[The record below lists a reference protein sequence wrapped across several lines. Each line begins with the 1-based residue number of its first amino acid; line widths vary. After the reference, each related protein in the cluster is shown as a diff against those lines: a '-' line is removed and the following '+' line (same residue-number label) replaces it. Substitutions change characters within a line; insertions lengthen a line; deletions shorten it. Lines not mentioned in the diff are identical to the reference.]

1 MDIKT
6 LNPKAMFMQMDSQ
19 RTAFLSRCEEYAKWT
34 IPATFP
40 LAGEENQE
48 LMNAWHAVG
57 ARLVN
62 NLANKMM
69 MALFSPSRPFFRL
82 VMEDALKA
90 EVMAKTQA
98 TEAQIDEALAR
109 AERKGFLKMGK
120 WRLRTS
126 LTMLMQQIV
135 VVGNGLLYVDTYN
148 NASQAYSL
156 RDYVVK
162 RDLSGVPLVTITRDR
177 KHPRTVPE
185 NLQQYIPASKQVAG
199 LAMKDQ
205 YIELYTIVVRQSDGS
220 HKVVQA
226 FDETIVPE
234 TEASYPKGACPWIH
248 SVWKLPRG
256 WDYGV
261 GMVEEYSGDFHA
273 INEIVKSV
281 NFGVAEACDIKK
293 LVNPAGMTDVD
304 ELNSAAS
311 GAYVAGAADD
321 ITIPTL
327 GIKVNDFQF
336 ALALAQWHE
345 RRLGEAFLLNSAVTR
360 DAERVTAEEI
370 RMQAA
375 ELETS
380 HAGIYSRQAEDIQLP
395 LAHLFMHDVNIDLA
409 EDQLEP
415 VIVTGMDALSRM
427 SEQDQLMMFMQD
439 LALLNSVP
447 PELQSWIDPPGLIQ
461 TVGANRGVDYSK
473 FLKSP
478 EQKQADDKRNM
489 QMAVAMQAGMS
500 QAEQQAQPPA

>member
-1 MDIKT
+1 MNIDGM
-6 LNPKAMFMQMDSQ
+6 NPKAMFMQMDSQ
-19 RTAFLSRCEEYAKWT
+19 RTAFLGRCEEYARWT

-40 LAGEENQE
+40 LAGQENQE
-48 LMNAWHAVG
+48 LMNPWHAVG
-57 ARLVN
+57 PRLVN

-82 VMEDALKA
+82 MMDDELKA
-90 EVMAKTQA
+90 EVIAKTQA
-98 TEAQIDEALAR
+98 TEAQIDEALAK

-126 LTMLMQQIV
+126 LTMLMQQLV
-135 VVGNGLLYVDTYN
+135 VVGNGLLYVDTVH

-162 RDLSGVPLVTITRDR
+162 RDLSGIPILTITRDR

-185 NLQQYIPASKQVAG
+185 HLQQYIPASKRVAG

-205 YIELYTIVVRQSDGS
+205 ELDLYTVVARQTDGS
-220 HKVVQA
+220 HKVIQS
-226 FDETIVPE
+226 FDEVVIPE
-234 TEASYPKGACPWIH
+234 TLTEYKKDACPWIH

-261 GMVEEYSGDFHA
+261 GMVEEYAGDFHA
-273 INEIVKSV
+273 INEVVKAV
-281 NFGVAEACDIKK
+281 NMGVGEACDIKK
-293 LVNPAGMTDVD
+293 LVNPAGMTDVE
-304 ELNSAAS
+304 ELNTAVS
-311 GAYVAGAADD
+311 GAYVSGSADD
-321 ITIPTL
+321 ISIPTL
-327 GIKVNDFQF
+327 GVKVNDFQF

-370 RMQAA
+370 RIQAA

-395 LAHLFMHDVNIDLA
+395 LSYLFMNDINVDLA
-409 EDQLEP
+409 EDRLEP

-439 LALLNSVP
+439 LAMLNSVP
-447 PELQSWIDPPGLIQ
+447 PDLLSWIDPTGLIQ

-478 EQKQADDKRNM
+478 EQKEADDKRAM
-489 QMAVAMQAGMS
+489 QMQAAMAGGIA
-500 QAEQQAQPPA
+500 QAEQQAQPA

>member
-1 MDIKT
+1 MNIT
-6 LNPKAMFMQMDSQ
+6 GMNPKAMFQQMDSQ
-19 RTAFLSRCEEYAKWT
+19 RTAFLGRCEEYARWT

-40 LAGEENQE
+40 LAGQENQE
-48 LMNAWHAVG
+48 LMNPWHAVG
-57 ARLVN
+57 PRLVN

-82 VMEDALKA
+82 MMDDQLKA

-98 TEAQIDEALAR
+98 TEAQIDEALAK

-126 LTMLMQQIV
+126 LTMLMQQLV
-135 VVGNGLLYVDTYN
+135 VVGNGLLYVDTVN

-162 RDLSGVPLVTITRDR
+162 RDLSGVPILTITRDR

-185 NLQQYIPASKQVAG
+185 NLQKYIPASKQVAG

-205 YIELYTIVVRQSDGS
+205 ELELYTVVARQTDGS
-220 HKVVQA
+220 HKVVQS
-226 FDETIVPE
+226 FDGVIIPE
-234 TEASYPKGACPWIH
+234 TLTTYPKDACPWIH

-261 GMVEEYSGDFHA
+261 GMVEEYAGDFHA
-273 INEIVKSV
+273 INEVVKSV
-281 NFGVAEACDIKK
+281 NMGVAEACDIKK

-304 ELNSAAS
+304 ELNQAAS
-311 GAYVAGAADD
+311 GAYVSGAADD
-321 ITIPTL
+321 ISIPTL
-327 GIKVNDFQF
+327 GVKVNDFQF

-395 LAHLFMHDVNIDLA
+395 LSYLFMNDVNVDLA

-439 LALLNSVP
+439 LAMLNSVP
-447 PELQSWIDPPGLIQ
+447 PQLLAWIDPTGLIQ

-478 EQKQADDKRNM
+478 EQKEADDKRAM
-489 QMAVAMQAGMS
+489 QMQAAMAGGIA
-500 QAEQQAQPPA
+500 QAEAQAQPA

>member
-1 MDIKT
+1 MDIKD
-6 LNPKAMFMQMDSQ
+6 LNPKAMFMQMDST

-62 NLANKMM
+62 NLSNKMM

-82 VMEDALKA
+82 MMDDQLKA

-98 TEAQIDEALAR
+98 TEAQIDEALSK

-126 LTMLMQQIV
+126 LTMLMQQLV
-135 VVGNGLLYVDTYN
+135 VVGNGLLFVDTTN

-162 RDLSGVPLVTITRDR
+162 RDLSGTPLVTITRDR

-185 NLQQYIPASKQVAG
+185 HLQKYIPAGKQVAG
-199 LAMKDQ
+199 LAAKDQ
-205 YIELYTIVVRQSDGS
+205 YIELYTMVVRQSDGS
-220 HKVVQA
+220 HKVIQA
-226 FDETIVPE
+226 FDENLVPE
-234 TEASYPKGACPWIH
+234 TETSYPKGECPWIH

-256 WDYGV
+256 WDYGI
-261 GMVEEYSGDFHA
+261 GMVEEYAGDFHA

-281 NFGVAEACDIKK
+281 NMGVGEACDIKK

-304 ELNSAAS
+304 ELNSAES
-311 GAYVAGAADD
+311 GSYVSGSADD
-321 ITIPTL
+321 ISIPTL
-327 GIKVNDFQF
+327 GVKVNDFQF

-370 RMQAA
+370 RMQAQ

-395 LAHLFMHDVNIDLA
+395 LAYLFMADVDVDLA

-439 LALLNSVP
+439 LAMLSSVP
-447 PELQSWIDPPGLIQ
+447 EQLMAWIDPTGLIQ

-478 EQKQADDKRNM
+478 EQKQADDKRAM
-489 QMAVAMQAGMS
+489 QMQAAMAGGIA
-500 QAEQQAQPPA
+500 QAEAQAQPPA